1 MDNIIIRDLDP
12 AEQSEARALIHHN
25 CPVDRQLMHYS
36 DDADKIYRFQLM
48 FISRGYYSPVF
59 HTVVLGAY
67 TSDGQLIG
75 ALNMNSQLYIL
86 ENPQSPE
93 ELYTVMAMIWNGA
106 RSGIYI
112 DNIGVDP
119 DFRRQGVGTALI
131 ERALHIA
138 KNRFALRYV
147 GLAATTPE
155 STEFFQNMGF
165 TVCDDGL
172 PASFFGDT
180 IGLKL
185 PSLLTTLG
193 MNYMLKEL

>member
-1 MDNIIIRDLDP
+1 
-12 AEQSEARALIHHN
+12 
-25 CPVDRQLMHYS
+25 
-36 DDADKIYRFQLM
+36 
-48 FISRGYYSPVF
+48 
-59 HTVVLGAY
+59 
-67 TSDGQLIG
+67 
-75 ALNMNSQLYIL
+75 
-86 ENPQSPE
+86 
-93 ELYTVMAMIWNGA
+93 MAMIWNGA